1 MGSRCCILNPFFVF
15 SYLQKD
21 YQYLLWIAIQL
32 RPYSSFYKRK
42 TDYKTVN
49 IFRKHSYRLTISLST
64 HCKTYCFAFQKR
76 LFCTV
81 KA

>member
-1 MGSRCCILNPFFVF
+1 MKKRRGLRQLS
-15 SYLQKD
+15 S
-21 YQYLLWIAIQL
+21 LLRF
-32 RPYSSFYKRK
+32 RPIVLK
-42 TDYKTVN
+42 TTHRSVI
-49 IFRKHSYRLTISLST
+49 IFRKRNHRITTSLST